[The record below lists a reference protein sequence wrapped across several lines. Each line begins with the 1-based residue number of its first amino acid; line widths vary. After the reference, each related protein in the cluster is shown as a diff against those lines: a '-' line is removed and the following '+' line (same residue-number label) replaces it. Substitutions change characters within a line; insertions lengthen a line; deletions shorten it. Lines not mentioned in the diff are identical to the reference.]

1 MKKSMTA
8 EEFKLY
14 WKREDFVRIL
24 YLSENQEWYWTEE
37 PCKMTMVFQEIEILE
52 NQNKI
57 FLKSDGS
64 TLVFSMVKEIKIDT
78 GCQGLDTAISI
89 RCGAEQEEKE
99 RVYTLV
105 AQKADRSY
113 ISFGQRRW
121 DCHSSWEPRAHSQRQ
136 TIRAEKY

>member
-14 WKREDFVRIL
+14 WKQEDFVRIL

-89 RCGAEQEEKE
+89 CCGAEQEEME
-99 RVYTLV
+99 RVYTLEGGTAIV
-105 AQKADRSY
+105 PGSPELTRRDRLY
-113 ISFGQRRW
+113 EQRNT
-121 DCHSSWEPRAHSQRQ
+121 RQ
-136 TIRAEKY
+136 

>member
-37 PCKMTMVFQEIEILE
+37 PCKMTMVVQEIEILE

-105 AQKADRSY
+105 AQKADRGY
-113 ISFGQRRW
+113 LPFVQRRW
-121 DCHSSWEPRAHSQRQ
+121 DCYGTNYTDKEIAQC
-136 TIRAEKY
+136 

>member
-14 WKREDFVRIL
+14 WKQEDFVRIL

-57 FLKSDGS
+57 FLKSDDS

-89 RCGAEQEEKE
+89 RCGAEQEEM
-99 RVYTLV
+99 
-105 AQKADRSY
+105 
-113 ISFGQRRW
+113 
-121 DCHSSWEPRAHSQRQ
+121 
-136 TIRAEKY
+136 